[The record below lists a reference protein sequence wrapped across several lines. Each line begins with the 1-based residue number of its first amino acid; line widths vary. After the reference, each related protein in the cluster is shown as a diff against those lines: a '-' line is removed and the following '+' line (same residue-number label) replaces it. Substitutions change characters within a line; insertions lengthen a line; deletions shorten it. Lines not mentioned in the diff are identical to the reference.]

1 MKRTATTL
9 VLLAG
14 FGGGC
19 ASPDGRAKQTTMPG
33 GFNTVTRAR
42 EIPGVQGPA
51 GEPIT
56 MTTPAARGAMPTGN
70 GGVKQAGYTAS
81 MSDALGIQQASG
93 FRKSAAPAADCG
105 TCNVPG
111 AYSSAMGAGPMGGP
125 GYSAV
130 PVPYDGPR
138 NGILPVPGQG
148 APGAVAAIGA
158 YGAGA
163 GVQAQSNMRSS
174 IRFTGPAGM
183 KIAWQGPGGMFT
195 DEANALTAP
204 KEYNF
209 MQAQVYRLR
218 LSSILP
224 NYAGKVFYPTLEV
237 SPGNI
242 KSLTFLS
249 HSSVPLTFTNEDFD
263 QVVAGNL
270 VVKVIYLPDAAFQ
283 DFATVAGAEE
293 IVSTRLEPGA
303 DPIAEAQKRG
313 TVLAVI
319 TMGNIDLE
327 NRASPAMNAPPGMMM
342 GGPPPG
348 AVMMGP
354 GGSAP
359 GTARVTG
366 PVPMAPTGPAP
377 VMTGPSTT
385 VVKPSSPTGPSGP
398 VSPGA
403 LPPSVGGAP
412 GVNVSRPTSLP
423 AFNR

>member
-19 ASPDGRAKQTTMPG
+19 ASTDAPKQTGPG
-33 GFNTVTRAR
+33 GFGTVTRAR
-42 EIPGVQGPA
+42 EVPGVQGPA
-51 GEPIT
+51 GEPVS
-56 MTTPAARGAMPTGN
+56 MAAARGAMPTG

-81 MSDALGIQQASG
+81 VSDALGVQQVSG
-93 FRKSAAPAADCG
+93 FRKGKAAAPDCN
-105 TCNVPG
+105 TCSVPG
-111 AYSSAMGAGPMGGP
+111 VYGGAVGGGPAFGGGP

-130 PVPYDGPR
+130 PVPYEGPR
-138 NGILPVPGQG
+138 GGILPVPGQG
-148 APGAVAAIGA
+148 PPGAVAAIGA
-158 YGAGA
+158 IGPGM
-163 GVQAQSNMRSS
+163 GVQAQSNMRTS
-174 IRFTGPAGM
+174 IKFTGPAGM
-183 KIAWQGPGGMFT
+183 KISWQVAGGGFT
-195 DEANALTAP
+195 DESAALTAP

-209 MQAQVYRLR
+209 MQAQIYRLR
-218 LSSILP
+218 LSQILP
-224 NYAGKVFYPTLEV
+224 NYAGKTFYPTLEV

-242 KSLTFLS
+242 KTIKFLA
-249 HSSVPLTFTNEDFD
+249 HTSVPVTFTNEDFE
-263 QVVAGNL
+263 QASAGNM
-270 VVKVIYLPDAAFQ
+270 VVKVIYLPDAQFQ

-348 AVMMGP
+348 AMMMPP
-354 GGSAP
+354 GSGAGMGGLAGSPPPGSA
-359 GTARVTG
+359 RVGG
-366 PVPMAPTGPAP
+366 PVAPTGPAP
-377 VMTGPSTT
+377 AVSGPSTT
-385 VVKPSSPTGPSGP
+385 VRPSTTGGP

-403 LPPSVGGAP
+403 LPPSVGGGGAA
-412 GVNVSRPTSLP
+412 RPTTLP
-423 AFNR
+423 SFNR

>member
-19 ASPDGRAKQTTMPG
+19 ASPDGGAKQTGPG
-33 GFNTVTRAR
+33 GFGTVTRAR

-51 GEPIT
+51 GEPVG
-56 MTTPAARGAMPTGN
+56 MTAARGAMP
-70 GGVKQAGYTAS
+70 GGVKQAGYSTS
-81 MSDALGIQQASG
+81 MTDALGVQQASG
-93 FRKSAAPAADCG
+93 FRKRAPAADCN
-105 TCNVPG
+105 TCSVPG
-111 AYSSAMGAGPMGGP
+111 AYSGAMAGPGP
-125 GYSAV
+125 SDRAV
-130 PVPYDGPR
+130 PVPYEGGR
-138 NGILPVPGQG
+138 GGGILPVPGQG
-148 APGAVAAIGA
+148 PPGAVAAIGA

-163 GVQAQSNMRSS
+163 GVQAQSNMRTS

-183 KIAWQGPGGMFT
+183 KIAWQGPGGVFT

-218 LSSILP
+218 LSQILP

-242 KSLTFLS
+242 KTIKFLA
-249 HSSVPLTFTNEDFD
+249 HTSVPVTFTNEDFD
-263 QVVAGNL
+263 QAVAGNM
-270 VVKVIYLPDAAFQ
+270 VVKVIYLPDSQFQ

-313 TVLAVI
+313 TVLAII

-327 NRASPAMNAPPGMMM
+327 NRTSPAMNAPPGMMM

-348 AVMMGP
+348 AMMMGP

-385 VVKPSSPTGPSGP
+385 VVKPSSPTAAPALP
-398 VSPGA
+398 VSPGS
-403 LPPSVGGAP
+403 LPPSVGGGSGA
-412 GVNVSRPTSLP
+412 RPTSLP
-423 AFNR
+423 VFNR